1 MITIPVS
8 HNESVKHEAKQLNLA
23 LEKLGKN
30 ASNMFYKITKR
41 GAQV

>member
-23 LEKLGKN
+23 LEKLEN

-41 GAQV
+41 GGQV